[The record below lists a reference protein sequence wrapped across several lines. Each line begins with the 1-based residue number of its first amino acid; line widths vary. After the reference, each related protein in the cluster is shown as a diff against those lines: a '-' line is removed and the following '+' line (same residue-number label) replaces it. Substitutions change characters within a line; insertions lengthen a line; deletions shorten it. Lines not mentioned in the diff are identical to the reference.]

1 MKDYFDDSDAK
12 PARILIVDDEPSS
25 LELLD
30 VYLSEKGY
38 GVACAINGRECIKK
52 VVTFMPHVLILDI
65 RLPDA
70 DGLDILKQL
79 KETKNTPYVIII
91 TAFHDM
97 STTIKAMKL
106 GAFEYIPKP
115 IDVDELEGAIER
127 ALDLSRTKVSGLV
140 VDVNHQ
146 TKEGEI
152 IGKTKEMKEI
162 FKTISILSVNSINVL
177 IEGET
182 GTGKELVAK
191 AIHLHSPYKEQPFI
205 PINCSAIVENI
216 LESELFGHERGA
228 FTGAIAAKRGKFEQ
242 AGDGTILLDEV
253 GEIPFEIQ
261 AKLLRFL
268 QEKEFQRVGGE
279 KTIKSN
285 ARIIAATNRDIFKI
299 VN

>member
-106 GAFEYIPKP
+106 CLLY
-115 IDVDELEGAIER
+115 
-127 ALDLSRTKVSGLV
+127 T
-140 VDVNHQ
+140 
-146 TKEGEI
+146 
-152 IGKTKEMKEI
+152 
-162 FKTISILSVNSINVL
+162 
-177 IEGET
+177 
-182 GTGKELVAK
+182 
-191 AIHLHSPYKEQPFI
+191 SPSP
-205 PINCSAIVENI
+205 
-216 LESELFGHERGA
+216 
-228 FTGAIAAKRGKFEQ
+228 
-242 AGDGTILLDEV
+242 
-253 GEIPFEIQ
+253 
-261 AKLLRFL
+261 
-268 QEKEFQRVGGE
+268 
-279 KTIKSN
+279 
-285 ARIIAATNRDIFKI
+285 RDS
-299 VN
+299 

>member
-1 MKDYFDDSDAK
+1 
-12 PARILIVDDEPSS
+12 
-25 LELLD
+25 
-30 VYLSEKGY
+30 
-38 GVACAINGRECIKK
+38 
-52 VVTFMPHVLILDI
+52 
-65 RLPDA
+65 
-70 DGLDILKQL
+70 
-79 KETKNTPYVIII
+79 
-91 TAFHDM
+91 
-97 STTIKAMKL
+97 
-106 GAFEYIPKP
+106 
-115 IDVDELEGAIER
+115 
-127 ALDLSRTKVSGLV
+127 
-140 VDVNHQ
+140 
-146 TKEGEI
+146 
-152 IGKTKEMKEI
+152 
-162 FKTISILSVNSINVL
+162 L

-205 PINCSAIVENI
+205 PINCSAIVENL

-285 ARIIAATNRDIFKI
+285 ARIIAATNRDIFKM
-299 VN
+299 VNEGKFREDLYYRLSVATVRIPPLRERKADIPLIIEYYLNKINRDLHKKIMEVEGRALRRMMEYDWPGNVRELENVLTRLAMYAQGDVILDRYVAPLLKGKRKDAKPPLGGDKKDKADTDDFETEKDMIIRVLQELKWHYGNACKALNISRPTLNKKLKEYGITPKPRHESG